1 MEIVMLNQRVEDG
14 ILFCEFDNGKTNTLT
29 YETLELLDSAVNKT
43 KKESSLKGIILTGS
57 GRTFSAG
64 FDLSIFTGF
73 KDHNEAISFFQKEEE
88 VLQNLFMC
96 NKPVVSA
103 INGHAIAGG
112 LILALASDYRIAKN
126 HPKIKLSMS
135 EIKLGISLT
144 ITMSEVVK
152 FGLDSNRAYRDVVY
166 SGDIFD
172 VNRGVEIGFI
182 DELAEEE
189 ELLPRAIEVVNTWS
203 ANPGTAF
210 SGLKMRLR
218 EPVYEGIKKGMKDG
232 RWKDGLKVFFDEDA
246 RKAMTLIHS
255 LMENG

>member
-1 MEIVMLNQRVEDG
+1 MLNQRVEDG

-29 YETLELLDSAVNKT
+29 RETLELLDDTIDKANR
-43 KKESSLKGIILTGS
+43 ESSIKGIVLTGA
-57 GRTFSAG
+57 GKAFSAG

-73 KDHNEAISFFQKEEE
+73 KDHEEAISFFEREEV

-96 NKPVVSA
+96 KKPVVSA

-152 FGLDSNRAYRDVVY
+152 FGLDSNRVFRDIIY
-166 SGDIFD
+166 SGDIYT
-172 VNRGVEIGFI
+172 VHRGVELGFI

-189 ELLPRAIEVVNTWS
+189 NLLSRASEVINNWS
-203 ANPGTAF
+203 GNPGSAF
-210 SGLKMRLR
+210 ADLKMRLR
-218 EPVYEGIKKGMKDG
+218 GPVYEGIKKGMKDG
-232 RWKDGLKVFFDEDA
+232 QWEEGLKVFFNEDA
-246 RKAMTLIHS
+246 RKAMAFVHS
-255 LMENG
+255 MMEGK